1 MKVHIEKSN
10 IIVAIINIFVTSLL
24 FLLLTYLK
32 HIIGGFI
39 IWELIKWGYILIM
52 TLVVTVLTNKLKM
65 WNFLMIFLLVGTII
79 GNELGTFYWY
89 NYVSGDFATPL
100 VGMLFE
106 IICAL
111 IIIVLIVV
119 VNIRTALYNREGNKN
134 E

>member
-52 TLVVTVLTNKLKM
+52 TFVVTVLTNKLKM

-89 NYVSGDFATPL
+89 NYVSGDFATLL

-119 VNIRTALYNREGNKN
+119 VNIRTALYNREENKN